1 VLTQPKQLKF
11 RTIWISDVH
20 LGTRRAQADMLLDF
34 LRLTESE
41 TLYLVGDI
49 IDNWSL
55 KQSWYWEQTHNDVIQ
70 KLLRKARK
78 GTTVV
83 YIPGNHDEYFR
94 DLAGHWFGQVAI
106 VEEAIHMT
114 ATGRRYLVLHGDKFD
129 GVIRYA
135 RWLAHLGDKA
145 YELAIDI
152 NSLMNR
158 VRRRLGLPYWSLS
171 ALLKRKVKRAVE
183 FISHFE
189 EAIVREAMRHSADG
203 VICGH
208 VHTPQMRHIGAIHY
222 CNDGDWVE
230 SCTALVEH
238 FDGSLEIIDWPAVQS
253 TIGVSEPFG
262 AGVLPAREAAAS
274 LAGLAGLV
282 SRSDHP

>member
-1 VLTQPKQLKF
+1 MLTQSKQLKF

-20 LGTRRAQADMLLDF
+20 LGTSRAQAEMLLDF

-55 KQSWYWEQTHNDVIQ
+55 KQSWYWEQSHNDVIQ

-78 GTTVV
+78 GTHVV
-83 YIPGNHDEYFR
+83 FIPGNHDEYFR
-94 DLAGHWFGQVAI
+94 DLVGHWFGQVSI
-106 VEEAIHMT
+106 VEDAVHIT

-135 RWLAHLGDKA
+135 KWLAHLGDRA
-145 YELAIDI
+145 YDLAIDL
-152 NSLMNR
+152 NKLMNR
-158 VRRRLGLPYWSLS
+158 GRRFIGLPYWSLS
-171 ALLKRKVKRAVE
+171 SLLKRKVKRAVE
-183 FISHFE
+183 FVSNFE
-189 EAIVREAMRHSADG
+189 DALVREAVRHGADG

-208 VHTPQMRHIGAIHY
+208 IHTPQMRHIGAVHY

-230 SCTALVEH
+230 SCTALVEN
-238 FDGSLEIIDWPAVQS
+238 FDGSIEIIDWPAVQS
-253 TIGVSEPFG
+253 TIGLSAGG
-262 AGVLPAREAAAS
+262 AMALPAIAAA
-274 LAGLAGLV
+274 APRGGLTGMV
-282 SRSDHP
+282 SRSDQA